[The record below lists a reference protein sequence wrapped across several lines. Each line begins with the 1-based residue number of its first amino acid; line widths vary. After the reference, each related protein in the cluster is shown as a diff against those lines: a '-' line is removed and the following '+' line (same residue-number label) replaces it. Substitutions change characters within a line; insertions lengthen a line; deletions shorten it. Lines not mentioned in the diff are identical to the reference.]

1 MIYVTKATLADW
13 SLLISLDT
21 HLSKEKIKEKI
32 ERQEIF
38 LAKENNK
45 IIGFLRFNYF
55 WDELPFINLLFVEAD
70 HRKQG
75 IGSALMNAFEQQ
87 MKELGYS
94 QILLSTQSDEEGQ
107 HFYRKL
113 NYTDCGALL
122 FSKEPTELFFVKK
135 LDSYM

>member
-1 MIYVTKATLADW
+1 MIFVTKATLADW

-70 HRKQG
+70 YRKQG
-75 IGSALMNAFEQQ
+75 IGSAFMNAFEQQ

-122 FSKEPTELFFVKK
+122 LSKEPTELFFVKK

>member
-1 MIYVTKATLADW
+1 MIFVTKATLADW

-122 FSKEPTELFFVKK
+122 LSKEPTELFFVKK